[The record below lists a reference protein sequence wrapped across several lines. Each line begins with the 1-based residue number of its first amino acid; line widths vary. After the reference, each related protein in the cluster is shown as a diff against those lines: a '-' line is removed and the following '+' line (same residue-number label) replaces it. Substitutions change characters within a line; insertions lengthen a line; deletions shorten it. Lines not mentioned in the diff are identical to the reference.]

1 MDVMNGSTACWRKW
15 VLSVLEKCLTV
26 YGGLTVG
33 LASSG
38 FWCQVERSLFTQVYI
53 QIIPK
58 IEDLFWIEATG
69 IYKVYRLVF
78 VKITQG

>member
-1 MDVMNGSTACWRKW
+1 MDIMNGSTAWGRKW

-26 YGGLTVG
+26 YGGLNVG

-38 FWCQVERSLFTQVYI
+38 FWCKVESLFTQVYI

-58 IEDLFWIEATG
+58 IEDLF
-69 IYKVYRLVF
+69 
-78 VKITQG
+78 